1 MGRVV
6 GAESTKG
13 VDRFRLSL
21 GELLNWNVS
30 VNVDKGA
37 VGGAIQVGAPGR
49 LLFVGCAVALA
60 AA

>member
-1 MGRVV
+1 
-6 GAESTKG
+6 